1 MLEGSGLEGGVGAIC
16 AQEECSVAGKS
27 VGGGQGKSMNEM
39 AKGKRGHKVE
49 ETAQSAVQRLSAS
62 DLKCI

>member
-1 MLEGSGLEGGVGAIC
+1 MGAIC

-27 VGGGQGKSMNEM
+27 VRGGQGKSRDEM
-39 AKGKRGHKVE
+39 AKGERGHKVE
-49 ETAQSAVQRLSAS
+49 ETPQSAVQRLSAS